1 MPGYKYTTITEY
13 IRLNSEIESNK
24 TRMLE
29 LHEFLT
35 TALSKYKIEQGIGY
49 NMPVYIYRGRAAVY
63 WLLAKNHIS
72 FNIPPY
78 GLYQH
83 FAKELAGY
91 TTTKSAL
98 HLLHKNP
105 IDYNLLTKIL
115 DYRIQEMEQF
125 ESKKFTK

>member
-1 MPGYKYTTITEY
+1 MPTQKYTTITEY
-13 IRLNSEIESNK
+13 IELNGNDPVIK
-24 TRMLE
+24 TRMID
-29 LHEFLT
+29 LHDFLN
-35 TALSKYKIEQGIGY
+35 KYLAKYNIDLGIGY
-49 NMPVYIYRGRAAVY
+49 NMPVYRYRGRAAVY
-63 WLLAKNHIS
+63 WGLAKNHIS

-98 HLLHKNP
+98 HLLHKNAL
-105 IDYNLLTKIL
+105 DYNLLTKIL
-115 DYRIQEMEQF
+115 DYRIQEMEKF